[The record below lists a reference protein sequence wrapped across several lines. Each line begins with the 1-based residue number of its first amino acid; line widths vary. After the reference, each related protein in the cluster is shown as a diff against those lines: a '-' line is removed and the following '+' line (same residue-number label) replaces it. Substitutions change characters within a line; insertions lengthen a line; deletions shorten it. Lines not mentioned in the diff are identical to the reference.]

1 MMQLSEALTIL
12 DRLSLQQSGRRLQ
25 SLEREIVTIAW
36 EDRRYR
42 DVEKYEEQTVK
53 NKALALWRYL
63 TQLFDTKVKKSNL
76 RQVVEDFSAHEIS
89 PALWTTNSCN
99 IPRGRSN
106 FYGRSIELRQLQYW
120 IEVESSQCIFIH
132 GAMGIGKTAIAQ
144 KIAENLSA
152 RLDYVVRISLQ
163 KAPPLLDVL
172 SSIIKQLGGGR
183 SAQLPRNISIAI
195 DRTIG
200 YLQKHR
206 CLLIL
211 DDAEAVLNHDPRDST
226 HPSIQDYLQFI
237 ERVNLDQH
245 RSCCL
250 IILEQNFSSPDYS
263 YRQLELDRLDWR
275 SCQRILDNYE
285 LSGTQAEWEL
295 LVKKYHGN
303 PRYLNIIAQTIE
315 SVFSG
320 KIDNFLDLH
329 NLTIYDGVQTM
340 LLDRLECLSPAEIYV
355 LNSISIEGGSIG
367 LEQLKSKVSDTIKI
381 DRLVTILDELMMT
394 SLIEGAGD
402 RYSLSKLISQSVRQ
416 YSNAGYY

>member
-12 DRLSLQQSGRRLQ
+12 DRLSLRKSGRRLQ
-25 SLEREIVTIAW
+25 SIEREIVTIAW

-42 DVEKYEEQTVK
+42 DVEKYQEQTVK

-76 RQVVEDFSAHEIS
+76 RQVLEDFSANEVSLEI
-89 PALWTTNSCN
+89 WRTNSCN

-120 IEVESSQCIFIH
+120 IEVESIQCIFIH
-132 GAMGIGKTAIAQ
+132 GAMGIGKTSIAQ

-163 KAPPLLDVL
+163 KAPPLLDIL

-183 SAQLPRNISIAI
+183 SAQLPQNISIAI

-237 ERVNLDQH
+237 ECVNLDQH

-250 IILEQNFSSPDYS
+250 IILEQKFSSPDYS
-263 YRQLELDRLDWR
+263 YRQLELGRLDWR
-275 SCQRILDNYE
+275 SGQRILDNYE
-285 LSGTQAEWEL
+285 LSGTQSEWEL
-295 LVKKYHGN
+295 LVKKYDGN
-303 PRYLNIIAQTIE
+303 PRYLNIIARTIE
-315 SVFSG
+315 NGFFG
-320 KIDNFLDLH
+320 KIGNFLDLN

-340 LLDRLECLSPAEIYV
+340 LVDRLECLSPAEIYV
-355 LNSISIEGGSIG
+355 LNSISMQGGSIN
-367 LEQLKSKVSDTIKI
+367 LEQLKANIGETIEI
-381 DRLVTILDELMMT
+381 DRLVTILDKLMIN
-394 SLIEGAGD
+394 SLIEKSGD

-416 YSNAGYY
+416 YSIAGYY